1 MSTQDPNV
9 ATDDGDDDDGDDVTT
24 TAPTAAATSLLTVP
38 TASASASVSI
48 PGASVGT
55 VGITVLPG
63 GSTTTVTLATA
74 TGGAAVTRTVT
85 GITAPTATNGTST
98 NGTSTDSGSGGGG
111 LSQSAKI
118 AIGVSVPLGI
128 LLLLLLTLGAYRM
141 GSRGRHGGGG
151 GGGIISGLFG
161 RRSRSGTAASGSPKA
176 LVPSANDDDDA
187 EKAMLAEKNAT
198 QPRGPVELATGPDV
212 PELPTAVNYQEL
224 AAGDPWEAKRA
235 LEAQQVGGGR
245 GADAD
250 DQIPRSREMLGG
262 AGVLAGGGAA
272 RQVNYG
278 VNMNRKPVAGAGGAV
293 RREGSQASSSY
304 GAAHSPVSPARTAS
318 QSHHSSSE
326 PMSSISPMSSNSPM
340 MPVELPGDTGMRREN
355 G

>member
-9 ATDDGDDDDGDDVTT
+9 ATDDGDDDDDGDDVTT
-24 TAPTAAATSLLTVP
+24 TAPTAATTSLLTVP
-38 TASASASVSI
+38 TASASVSI

-85 GITAPTATNGTST
+85 GITAPTATNGTS

-141 GSRGRHGGGG
+141 GSRGRHGGSVLG
-151 GGGIISGLFG
+151 GLFG
-161 RRSRSGTAASGSPKA
+161 RRSASGAAASGSPKA
-176 LVPSANDDDDA
+176 LVPSAANDDDDA

-250 DQIPRSREMLGG
+250 DDQIPRSREMLGG

-278 VNMNRKPVAGAGGAV
+278 VNMNRKPVAGAGSAV

>member
-151 GGGIISGLFG
+151 IISGLFG
-161 RRSRSGTAASGSPKA
+161 RRSRSGATASGSPKA
-176 LVPSANDDDDA
+176 LVPSAANDDDDA

-235 LEAQQVGGGR
+235 LEAQQVGGYR
-245 GADAD
+245 GNAAD
-250 DQIPRSREMLGG
+250 DDDDQTPRSREMLGG

-278 VNMNRKPVAGAGGAV
+278 VNMNRKPVAGAGGAP
-293 RREGSQASSSY
+293 RREGSQASSS
-304 GAAHSPVSPARTAS
+304 GPLKNILEKT
-318 QSHHSSSE
+318 
-326 PMSSISPMSSNSPM
+326 
-340 MPVELPGDTGMRREN
+340 VEANLI
-355 G
+355 

>member
-85 GITAPTATNGTST
+85 GITAPTTTNGTT
-98 NGTSTDSGSGGGG
+98 NGTSTDSGSGGGGGG

-151 GGGIISGLFG
+151 SVLGGLFG

-235 LEAQQVGGGR
+235 LEAQQR
-245 GADAD
+245 PFKN
-250 DQIPRSREMLGG
+250 ILE
-262 AGVLAGGGAA
+262 
-272 RQVNYG
+272 
-278 VNMNRKPVAGAGGAV
+278 K
-293 RREGSQASSSY
+293 
-304 GAAHSPVSPARTAS
+304 T
-318 QSHHSSSE
+318 
-326 PMSSISPMSSNSPM
+326 
-340 MPVELPGDTGMRREN
+340 VEANLI
-355 G
+355 